1 MIQLIVL
8 PRTRLTTLIGR
19 KKLVIYGLF
28 NGIKYLSFFQAYKD
42 HLKSFS
48 IKYSVLNKNLNAE

>member
-19 KKLVIYGLF
+19 KKLVIYGIYCVYSIFYQNKYKFLRKLF
-28 NGIKYLSFFQAYKD
+28 L
-42 HLKSFS
+42 
-48 IKYSVLNKNLNAE
+48 

>member
-19 KKLVIYGLF
+19 KKSVIYGL
-28 NGIKYLSFFQAYKD
+28 
-42 HLKSFS
+42 S
-48 IKYSVLNKNLNAE
+48 INYGKPDAWKLACPV